1 MYFSFDEVG
10 IDNRPLVNFKGLSL
24 NDYKIEENSTRYN
37 ERFRVVTRTFNL
49 ELKDEVYAEFEEMG
63 KSELWNKH
71 YRISY
76 DKHFFNINVFY
87 REEVSF
93 RGCKTDASMDKK
105 INKIMEKVKGETIT
119 AEIDQMVDTK
129 LKNINDSINETLRR
143 YNNKVIELVETHLY
157 TGSYNENIDKHL
169 DQKADIDR
177 KNYLEAEIS
186 AMIKEKNAL
195 DDKIFKNRVKY
206 FKDAYMSDSKEP
218 NQTLLEKLDTLKIKR
233 KGFLGF

>member
-10 IDNRPLVNFKGLSL
+10 IDNRPMVNFKGLTL
-24 NDYKIEENSTRYN
+24 NDFKIEENSTRYN

-49 ELKDEVYAEFEEMG
+49 ELKDEVYAEFEKLA
-63 KSELWNKH
+63 KSDLWNKH
-71 YRISY
+71 YTICH
-76 DKHFFNINVFY
+76 DKCFYNINVFY

-105 INKIMEKVKGETIT
+105 INKIMEKVKGETGT

-129 LKNINDSINETLRR
+129 LKNINDSINETLRV
-143 YNNKVIELVETHLY
+143 YNNKIIELVETHLY

-186 AMIKEKNAL
+186 AMIKERNTL
-195 DDKIFKNRVKY
+195 EDKIFNNRVKY

-218 NQTLLEKLDTLKIKR
+218 NKTLLEKLDTLKIKR